1 MLQTLIF
8 NVAVVEFRCFRHVI
22 FSVVSRRRD
31 ENSWCWMLHTTRV
44 ATWVVWLLCQERR
57 TPDVKYCT
65 QHACNITRNMTLNFN
80 WRVRWFQ
87 STVAK
92 VSNAG
97 SSAFLFPFSVF
108 FHRGRIAHA
117 AHLPHLPPRTSQT
130 LSSPP
135 PSSRRGSPARATAAS
150 LLQNPTSRLP
160 APTAESSGACCGLC
174 RIHLPSPSGVA
185 ECPRRSRGRGLLRE
199 PRPPPS
205 LCVVTEGI
213 FPFHSLS

>member
-1 MLQTLIF
+1 
-8 NVAVVEFRCFRHVI
+8 
-22 FSVVSRRRD
+22 
-31 ENSWCWMLHTTRV
+31 
-44 ATWVVWLLCQERR
+44 
-57 TPDVKYCT
+57 
-65 QHACNITRNMTLNFN
+65 
-80 WRVRWFQ
+80 
-87 STVAK
+87 

-174 RIHLPSPSGVA
+174 RIHLPSPSG
-185 ECPRRSRGRGLLRE
+185 RRASRSALAAAGGAACCGSRGRLLRCALS
-199 PRPPPS
+199 RR
-205 LCVVTEGI
+205 V
-213 FPFHSLS
+213 FSLSTPSRKDRSRSACLGFGPLSILANLGSQSMTEMASWILIHGDVEHLGDFYFHQGNFTIHIGTGR